1 MTSTFKRYD
10 QMDADFFRRIILG
23 EDVET
28 NEDSVQ
34 ADTTRPM
41 GLMTPET
48 GVREPSLERALG
60 PRDPSQRMDPNLRST
75 SDNIL
80 TRAASALGAFSTDRQ
95 QVADAI
101 VPRQED
107 PPQIDLS
114 EWESLPPL
122 EDVLDLRRSAAI
134 DAQLQ
139 AMNRD
144 AVGIRE
150 SLRPATPAATQ
161 EPDAVNV
168 EESTQGAGIE
178 MVPSDEQPAEDT
190 PAVSTTDSGGS
201 GVDAKAASTR
211 ESIDVTNSERFALL
225 KIGDERTSIP
235 LATHLTTMF
244 NGLEDVEGDF
254 NHVDGRGYFTMPYG
268 VVPDDGSVKREDGT
282 AFNPRSGHGYTTD
295 TAGSVDTSNATHTL
309 KVGDN
314 SYTVRRSDYES
325 DEAFARGVVGL
336 YNREAQNIY
345 GEGWDDLTEGARSM
359 ALDMAWN
366 GGVGAVGWSSVR
378 NAMQEAGK
386 ENPSTETLFGFTANI
401 RSGENYPRGLFKRR
415 LIQYNM
421 IANPADAASTYSTE
435 ALNRDGKRV
444 GTRYIAHR
452 ADGTNI
458 GSWDRYDVADNPA
471 TEENEKRVAS
481 NETIAANVGLD

>member
-28 NEDSVQ
+28 NEDPVQ

-107 PPQIDLS
+107 LPQIDLS

-122 EDVLDLRRSAAI
+122 EDTLDLRRSAAI

-150 SLRPATPAATQ
+150 SLRPTQ

-168 EESTQGAGIE
+168 EQSTQGAGIE
-178 MVPSDEQPAEDT
+178 MVPADEQPTEDT
-190 PAVSTTDSGGS
+190 PVVNGTDVGGS
-201 GVDAKAASTR
+201 DVDAKAASTR
-211 ESIDVTNSERFALL
+211 ESIDATSFGTL

-235 LATHLTTMF
+235 EATHLTTMF
-244 NGLEDVEGDF
+244 DGLADVEGDF

-268 VVPDDGSVKREDGT
+268 VVPDNGSVKRADGT

-309 KVGDN
+309 SVGSN
-314 SYTVRRSDYES
+314 SYTVRRSDYDS
-325 DEAFARGVVGL
+325 DEAFARGVVSL
-336 YNREAQNIY
+336 YNREAENVY

-386 ENPSTETLFGFTANI
+386 ENPSTETLFGFTANM
-401 RSGENYPRGLFKRR
+401 RSGINYPRGLFKRR

-421 IANPADAASTYSTE
+421 IANPEDAASTYSTE
-435 ALNRDGKRV
+435 ALTRDGERV

-471 TEENEKRVAS
+471 TEANEKRVAS
-481 NETIAANVGLD
+481 NEVIEANVGLD